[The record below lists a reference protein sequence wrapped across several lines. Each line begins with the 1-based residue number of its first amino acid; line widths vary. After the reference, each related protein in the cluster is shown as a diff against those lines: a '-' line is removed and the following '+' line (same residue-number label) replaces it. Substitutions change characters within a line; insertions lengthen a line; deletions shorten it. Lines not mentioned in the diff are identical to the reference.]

1 MGESDQISRYQSRIN
16 MQQLHILSGGAAK
29 GLVGQLEAKFKA
41 QTNCTVNGTYGAVGL
56 MKDKLLKGA
65 PCDVLILTQALIDQ
79 LTASGDVVA
88 GSSHA
93 LGLVKTGVAVKT
105 GEPQPK
111 VDTPTALKATLLAAS
126 GIYFPDP
133 AKATA
138 GIHFMKV
145 LQELGIDKELTP
157 RLRVFPNG
165 ATAMGEMAASNEAGL
180 VGCTQVTEIL
190 YTSGVQ
196 LVAVLPKAFELATV
210 YTAAVCTKVAQPQ
223 AAAALIALL
232 TSPEA
237 AELRRS
243 GGFE

>member
-1 MGESDQISRYQSRIN
+1 MN
-16 MQQLHILSGGAAK
+16 QLHILSGGAAK
-29 GLVGQLEAKFKA
+29 GLVGQLEAQFQT
-41 QTNCTVNGTYGAVGL
+41 QTNCSVSGTYGAVGL
-56 MKDKLLKGA
+56 MKDQLIAGT

-79 LTASGDVVA
+79 LTASGYVVA
-88 GSSHA
+88 GTAKA

-111 VDTPTALKATLLAAS
+111 VDTPAALQATLLAARA
-126 GIYFPDP
+126 IYFPDP

-145 LQELGIDKELTP
+145 LRELGIDNELAP

-165 ATAMGEMAASNEAGL
+165 ATAMGEMAKSVEAGL

-190 YTSGVQ
+190 YTQGVQ
-196 LVAVLPKAFELATV
+196 LVDVLPKAFELATT
-210 YTAAVCTKVAQPQ
+210 YTAAVCTKASHPQ
-223 AAAALIALL
+223 EAEALIKLL
-232 TSPEA
+232 TSTEA
-237 AELRRS
+237 AQLRRL